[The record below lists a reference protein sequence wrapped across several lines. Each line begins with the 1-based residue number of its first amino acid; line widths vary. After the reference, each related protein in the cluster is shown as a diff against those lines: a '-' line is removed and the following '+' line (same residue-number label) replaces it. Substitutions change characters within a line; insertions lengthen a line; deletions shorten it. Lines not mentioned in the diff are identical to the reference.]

1 MIYTF
6 YSFKGGVGRSMA
18 LANLAES
25 FHERGLRVVM
35 IDWDL
40 EAPGLEAFF
49 CPSIGDQNGL
59 AAARAHPGLIDML
72 VAYKEAF
79 PRFAA
84 KRAAAPAGPPT
95 AESEQYARDLE
106 RASALKREIL
116 RSANVPEFLL
126 DTEER
131 EVPATFPDFLDNLYR
146 PEASARVRSDLPE
159 TLATSPFHQYLQCIH
174 EPDSRENG
182 LYLLSAGARG
192 EDRFARYAT
201 TVQEFDWSEFYAAC
215 EGRQYFTWFRQQ
227 LRAIADVILID
238 SRTGVTEMGGVC
250 TRHLPDVVIS
260 FCAPNFQ
267 NVDGTVRVISG
278 LNKPEVLAARGDE
291 RHIEV
296 MVIPT
301 RIDVSESDRL
311 NEFREAFEKQ
321 VEREEFVP
329 PPLQDLKSPLWNL
342 QVPYIPRYNYREER
356 VIGPSDVS
364 PDPATQKLI
373 DAYRRIAVHLA
384 VLAREDDRLRGV
396 FAGEIASAFP
406 HLSPRTPQMAPSVSE
421 NWVER
426 AQEMAAL
433 EQALRQRAGSQQVS
447 RLAVWGP
454 PGSGKTSLVAS
465 ACRNQEI
472 VRAYP
477 DGILWLTADRHWT
490 ADAARDWLRT
500 AFGLS
505 PRAGERA
512 LQEILKDRRFLIVAD
527 DVWQVSDVEEVFKFG
542 GCCTQVIITRDLG
555 AASAFSDTLVSIGSL
570 TPEEAERILKSS
582 PPQAVADDPHV
593 QEVLTWPLGATVLR
607 SALERR
613 LAQGKT
619 VAAAWEELGE
629 AFRRHGIGGL
639 NEPGTADRGPS
650 VTTSLKETIS
660 RLDAVEKALL
670 LRVANAS
677 DDGLA
682 MDDLPQAKAGAA
694 PARDPQLR
702 LQDLGLVRI
711 NERARRL
718 HIEPIFHAYL
728 LAQGELDEQLGTLTR
743 TRGFSSSVDKQRS
756 AAPDVDRAK
765 QILRGERAALDDV
778 ESLAERLK
786 DHGYFG
792 YARRLF
798 ARARQHPD
806 VARLPK
812 RALKLVQRH
821 ALCTYKDP
829 DLPRT
834 RFADALTL
842 LAQGDLAADEP
853 SAETLGLAGAV
864 HKYQW
869 KLSGLRHDLEQSLAY
884 YGRGAARG
892 IEHDYGYTAINTA
905 FVLDLLARQEE
916 ESPQVAARRAGE
928 AQALREK
935 IVAVLPALATQQA
948 QMWLRSQWWFFATLA
963 EACFGLGRHD
973 EARYWLREGLVV
985 DTPEWQLESTTRQ
998 LAALAVAQHQDF
1010 GDRAEASRT
1019 LSVLVGDSASALR
1032 GITIGKIGL
1041 ALSGGGFRASLFHI
1055 GVLAR
1060 MAELDM
1066 LRHLDVLSCVSGGSI
1081 VGAHYY
1087 LEVRRLLQE
1096 KTDGEISRQDYI
1108 DVVRRI
1114 ERELLAATQ
1123 KNLRTRL
1130 FAAWWANLRSIV
1142 QPGYTRTTCL
1152 GDLLERHVY
1161 SRVPDGNRGHRW
1173 LGDLDIEPK
1182 DTPNFNPKLDN
1193 WRRSAKAPIL
1203 LLNATTVNTGH
1214 NWQFAV
1220 RWMGEPPLDA
1230 TSQVDR
1236 NDIFRRMYYWEAP
1249 SRYRRV
1255 RLGQAV
1261 AASACVPALFDPIE
1275 LKGLFPERSVNLV
1288 DGGVHDNQGI
1298 AGLLEQECTVILVSD
1313 ASGQTNTEARP
1324 SGELPAVALRAN
1336 DLLMA
1341 RVREAQFR
1349 ELDLLRRASALNGL
1363 VYLHLRKDLEARQ
1376 LDWVDCQDPYELLEE
1391 ARPAQSGGRTVTSY
1405 GIPFTV
1411 QARLAGIRTDLDSFS
1426 ETEGYALMLSGYR
1439 MAEADFKQQL
1449 PAWSWPE
1456 AHREPWSFLAIED
1469 VVTRTPGTEFE
1480 HAQLL
1485 RTLTVSA
1492 ARSFKVWRLA
1502 PVLASSILAVLL
1514 LAVLAAWRWEPSRLA
1529 IELVLWSI
1537 PGVERVLLD
1546 VEYDPPAQTAGRAL
1560 LAVAACAIVAW
1571 LLHRLFR
1578 TGKSATVIVTGLLMV
1593 TVGWLGAVLHLAVFD
1608 PLYQM
1613 KGKVRRRVSSG
1624 T

>member
-18 LANLAES
+18 LANLAED

-49 CPSIGDQNGL
+49 CPSTGDQDEL

-72 VAYKEAF
+72 IAYKEAF
-79 PRFAA
+79 PRFAV
-84 KRAAAPAGPPT
+84 KRATVPAGPPT
-95 AESEQYARDLE
+95 EESEQYERELE
-106 RASALKREIL
+106 RASALKRKIL
-116 RSANVPEFLL
+116 KSANVPEFLL
-126 DTEER
+126 DTKER
-131 EVPATFPDFLDNLYR
+131 DVPATFPEFLRDLYG
-146 PEASARVRSDLPE
+146 PAASARVRSELPE
-159 TLATSPFHQYLQCIH
+159 KLATSPFNRYLQCMH

-192 EDRFARYAT
+192 EDCFGRYAT

-250 TRHLPDVVIS
+250 TRHLPDVVVS

-278 LNKPEVLAARGDE
+278 LNKSEVKAARGDE
-291 RHIEV
+291 RHVEV

-301 RIDVSESDRL
+301 RIDDSESDRL
-311 NEFREAFEKQ
+311 KEFQEAFEKQ

-329 PPLQDLKSPLWNL
+329 PPLRDLKSPLWNL

-356 VIGPSDVS
+356 AIGQSEIS
-364 PDPATQKLI
+364 PDPPTQRLI
-373 DAYRRIAVHLA
+373 NAYHRIAVHLA
-384 VLAREDDRLRGV
+384 VLAREDGRVRGV

-406 HLSPRTPQMAPSVSE
+406 HLSPRTPQMAPPVSE
-421 NWVER
+421 TWVER
-426 AQEMAAL
+426 AREEGML
-433 EQALRQRAGSQQVS
+433 KQALQIRAASPRVS
-447 RLAVWGP
+447 RLAVWGL
-454 PGSGKTSLVAS
+454 PGGGKTSLVARV
-465 ACRNQEI
+465 CRDPEI
-472 VRAYP
+472 VNAYP
-477 DGILWLTADRHWT
+477 DGVLWFTADRHWT
-490 ADAARDWLRT
+490 PSAAMDWLRT
-500 AFGLS
+500 AFGVS

-512 LQEILKDRRFLIVAD
+512 LQEILKDRRYLIVAD

-555 AASAFSDTLVSIGSL
+555 AAAAFTDTFVSVGAL
-570 TPEEAERILKSS
+570 TLEEANKFLDTI
-582 PPQAVADDPHV
+582 PPETVVDDP
-593 QEVLTWPLGATVLR
+593 QLQRMLRWPLGATVLR
-607 SALERR
+607 NAFDRR
-613 LAQGKT
+613 KAQGKT
-619 VAAAWEELGE
+619 LDAAWEEIGQ
-629 AFRRHGIGGL
+629 AFRRHGIVGL
-639 NEPGTADRGPS
+639 QEPGTADRA
-650 VTTSLKETIS
+650 TTVAGSLKETIA
-660 RLDAVEKALL
+660 RLDAGGKSLL
-670 LRVANAS
+670 LRIANAS
-677 DDGLA
+677 EEGLA
-682 MDDLPQAKAGAA
+682 ENDLSQAATGGASTS
-694 PARDPQLR
+694 DPLRR
-702 LQDLGLVRI
+702 LQNLGLVRVG
-711 NERARRL
+711 ERAQRVRV
-718 HIEPIFHAYL
+718 EPLFHDYL
-728 LAQGELDEQLGTLTR
+728 LAQGELIEQLGTRKR
-743 TRGFSSSVDKQRS
+743 TQGFSSSVNKA
-756 AAPDVDRAK
+756 AAPDVERAK
-765 QILRGERAALDDV
+765 QILRGQQAELSEV

-786 DHGYFG
+786 DHGYFS

-798 ARARQHPD
+798 ARARQHSG
-806 VARLPK
+806 AAQLANAQ
-812 RALKLVQRH
+812 ALKLIQRQ

-829 DLPRT
+829 DLPKS
-834 RFADALTL
+834 RFADALAILT
-842 LAQGDLAADEP
+842 QGDLAADEP
-853 SAETLGLAGAV
+853 TAETLGQAGAV
-864 HKYQW
+864 HKYRW
-869 KLSGLRHDLEQSLAY
+869 KLSGLRHDLERSLAY

-892 IEHDYGYTAINTA
+892 IEHDQGYTALNAA

-916 ESPQVAARRAGE
+916 ESPQVADRRTAE

-935 IVAVLPALATQQA
+935 IVAVLPGLAAQQA
-948 QMWLRSQWWFFATLA
+948 WLKGQWWFFATLA
-963 EACFGLGRHD
+963 EACLGLRRHE

-985 DTPEWQLESTTRQ
+985 DPPEWQLETTTRQ
-998 LAALAVAQHQDF
+998 LAALAIAQGQDLS
-1010 GDRAEASRT
+1010 DKAEASRT
-1019 LSVLVGDSASALR
+1019 LGVLVGDTAAALR
-1032 GITIGKIGL
+1032 AITIGKVGL

-1066 LRHLDVLSCVSGGSI
+1066 LRHVDVLSCVSGGSI
-1081 VGAHYY
+1081 IGAHYY

-1096 KTDGEISRQDYI
+1096 KTDSEISRQDYI
-1108 DVVRRI
+1108 DVVWRI
-1114 ERELLAATQ
+1114 EREFLAATQ

-1130 FAAWWANLRSIV
+1130 FASWWANLRSIV

-1161 SRVPDGNRGHRW
+1161 SRVPDGHQGHRW
-1173 LGDLDIEPK
+1173 LDDLDIEPK

-1193 WRRSAKAPIL
+1193 WRRSAKAPVL

-1249 SRYRRV
+1249 LRYRRV

-1298 AGLLEQECTVILVSD
+1298 AGLLEQECMVILVSD

-1391 ARPAQSGGRTVTSY
+1391 AARPAQRGRTVTGY

-1426 ETEGYALMLSGYR
+1426 ETEAYALMLSAYR
-1439 MAEADFKQQL
+1439 MAEAEFKQQL
-1449 PAWSWPE
+1449 PGWPWPE

-1469 VVTRTPGTEFE
+1469 VVTRSPGTEFE
-1480 HAQLL
+1480 HARLL
-1485 RTLTVSA
+1485 RILKVGA
-1492 ARSFKVWRLA
+1492 ARGLKAWRLA
-1502 PVLASSILAVLL
+1502 PTLASAALAALL
-1514 LAVLAAWRWEPSRLA
+1514 LAVLAAWWWEPSRLV
-1529 IELVLWSI
+1529 IEFVLWSI
-1537 PGVERVLLD
+1537 PGVGRALLD
-1546 VEYDPPAQTAGRAL
+1546 VKYDPPAQTAGRAL
-1560 LAVAACAIVAW
+1560 LAVAACGIVAW
-1571 LLHRLFR
+1571 ILHRLFR
-1578 TGKSATVIVTGLLMV
+1578 TGKSVSVIVTGLLVV
-1593 TVGWLGAVLHLAVFD
+1593 TVGWLGAVLHLAIFD
-1608 PLYQM
+1608 RLYRM
-1613 KGKVRRRVSSG
+1613 RGKVRRRVRLESSN
-1624 T
+1624 